1 MNDVFADKATN
12 TSEPLRRPRRVVVTG
27 AAGYLGSVLLPKLLS
42 AGHRVVAVDT
52 FYFGHEPLEELK
64 AHPNLEI
71 VQADVRNLP
80 ESIFVGIDSGI
91 CLAALSNDPAGDID
105 ESWTTSVNVD
115 AALAFAEAAKA
126 AGATNFLLA
135 SSCSVY
141 GENPDAA
148 VIETSAVNP
157 LTAYARSKVDAERK
171 IAALADSAFTTVAL
185 RMGTLFGQSPRMRYD
200 LVVNAMT
207 ASAVVSDEVRMDGT
221 GKQRRPLLHV
231 SDAADAYV
239 ALVDSADQIDANSVI
254 YNVVGANSSVSDIAH
269 AVLKAVPTAELTIN
283 GPGTDQRDYA
293 ADASKLERD
302 VGITPFYRPL
312 DGIYE
317 IHDAAIDGDLT
328 PEDIRAAN
336 TVDMLLEHASTPVI
350 EGGEPVRHVFLPLA
364 KADIGVEEEDE
375 VIDTLRSGWVTTGP
389 KTQRFE
395 SMVSDFVGS
404 KHAIAMNSCTAA
416 LHVAMAAAGVSTGDE
431 VITTP
436 ITWPSTANVMWHL
449 GARPVF
455 VDVEP
460 NTLNIDARLIERAI
474 TPRTRAIVPVHMAGQ
489 TCDMATID
497 DIAAR
502 HGLSVIEDAAHAI
515 GASYGGSTVGSH
527 GNMAAFSFYPTK
539 NMTTLEGGILALDDD
554 EIATVA
560 RMLTLHGIS
569 NDAWKRNSASGSP
582 HWQLHMPGYK
592 YNMTDVQASV
602 GIHQLPKLPA
612 YIEQRANLARMYD
625 SALREIDWLTPLST
639 VRPQDTH
646 AHHLYIVSMNES
658 TEEAQRDRV
667 LAHLKNEGI
676 GTGVHFRGLHLQPF
690 YIENYPQTLRDLP
703 VATSVSHRIFSLPLF
718 PTMAENDI
726 HDVVAAL
733 QKVNI

>member
-1 MNDVFADKATN
+1 MNDVNLDNRTIF
-12 TSEPLRRPRRVVVTG
+12 EPGRPPRRVVVTG
-27 AAGYLGSVLLPKLLS
+27 AAGYLGSVLLPKLLG

-52 FYFGHEPLEELK
+52 FYFGREPLQEIQT
-64 AHPNLEI
+64 HPNLTI
-71 VQADVRNLP
+71 VEADVRDLP
-80 ESIFVGIDSGI
+80 KSVLADMDSGI

-105 ESWTTSVNVD
+105 ESWTMSVNVD
-115 AALAFAEAAKA
+115 AAVAFATAAKA

-148 VIETSAVNP
+148 VIETSALHP
-157 LTAYARSKVDAERK
+157 LTAYAQSKVKAEQK
-171 IAALADSAFTTVAL
+171 IAALADTNFTAVAL

-221 GKQRRPLLHV
+221 GQQRRPLLHV
-231 SDAADAYV
+231 ADAADAYV
-239 ALVDSADQIDANSVI
+239 ALVDSADRLKANFVV

-269 AVLKAVPTAELTIN
+269 AVLQAVPTAELTIN
-283 GPGTDQRDYA
+283 GPGADQRDYA

-302 VGITPFYRPL
+302 VGITPSYLPI
-312 DGIYE
+312 DGIHE
-317 IHDAAIDGDLT
+317 IHDAAVDDDLS
-328 PEDIRAAN
+328 PGDIRAAN
-336 TVDMLLEHASTPVI
+336 TVDMLLDHASTPAV
-350 EGGEPVRHVFLPLA
+350 EGGEPVRRDFLPLA
-364 KADIGVEEEDE
+364 TPDIGTEEEDE
-375 VIDTLRSGWVTTGP
+375 VIATLRSGWVTTGP
-389 KTQRFE
+389 KTQLFE
-395 SMVSDFVGS
+395 KMVSEFVGS

-416 LHVAMAAAGVSTGDE
+416 LHVALAAAGVSTGDE

-460 NTLNIDARLIERAI
+460 NTLNIDARLIEDAI

-489 TCDMATID
+489 TCDMRLVH
-497 DIAAR
+497 DIANR
-502 HGLSVIEDAAHAI
+502 HGLTVIEDAAHAI

-539 NMTTLEGGILALDDD
+539 NMTTLEGGILVLDDD

-569 NDAWKRNSASGSP
+569 NDAWKRNTASGSP

-612 YIEQRANLARMYD
+612 YIEKRASLVRMYD
-625 SALREIDWLTPLST
+625 SALQEIDWLTPLST
-639 VRPQDTH
+639 VRPKDKH
-646 AHHLYIVSMNES
+646 AHHLYIVSMAENI
-658 TEEAQRDRV
+658 EEAQRDRV
-667 LAHLKNEGI
+667 LAELKKEGI

-690 YIENYPQTLRDLP
+690 YVEQYTKSQRNLP
-703 VATSVSHRIFSLPLF
+703 VATSVSRRIFSLPLF
-718 PTMAENDI
+718 PKMTENDI
-726 HDVVAAL
+726 DDVIAAL
-733 QKVNI
+733 QKVKI